1 MASGLC
7 SAAVPAPLVSAFPV
21 LSGRLPMVSLGA
33 FPTPVERM
41 RALEGELGCAPFYVK
56 RDDRSSPVYGGN
68 KVRTLEVLFGLA
80 RARGARE
87 VVATGAFGSNH
98 AVATALHAPRAGL
111 RAGAI
116 LFPQPKSWA
125 ALENFRVT
133 VTRAE
138 SLSVLWHWLALPF
151 AILRARAPERFVMVP
166 GGATPDGALGYVSAA
181 LELAQQVAAGEL
193 EAPRRVFV
201 GVGSTCTSAGLLVG
215 FAHAARL
222 GIGFRQPP
230 RVVSVRVTPWPV
242 TSRFRILALA
252 QRTSARLAEL
262 AGDPKL
268 RLSHAE
274 LAPLLETDGG
284 ALGPGYGLASAPG
297 LAAIELFRRH
307 GLFALDTTYS
317 SKALAGCVANP
328 RLRDGGPFVWWSTK
342 STAPLPIVT
351 PEQLA
356 QIPKRAQ
363 KWITRAER
371 ELAARGELPPD
382 YAAAFTP

>member
-1 MASGLC
+1 
-7 SAAVPAPLVSAFPV
+7 VPAPLLSSFPA
-21 LSGRLPMVSLGA
+21 LRERLPVVSLGT
-33 FPTPVERM
+33 FPTPVERL
-41 RALEGELGCAPFYVK
+41 RGLEAELGCAPFYVK
-56 RDDRSSPVYGGN
+56 RDDLSSPVYGGN

-80 RARGARE
+80 RAVGARE

-98 AVATALHAPRAGL
+98 AVATVLHAPRAGL
-111 RAGAI
+111 LAGAI

-125 ALENFRVT
+125 ALENFRVS
-133 VTRAE
+133 VTRAS

-151 AILRARAPERFVMVP
+151 AIVRARAPERFIMVP

-230 RVVSVRVTPWPV
+230 QLVSVRVTPWPV
-242 TSRFRILALA
+242 TSRFRILGLAL
-252 QRTSARLAEL
+252 RTSARLAEL
-262 AGDPKL
+262 AADPTL

-274 LAPLLETDGG
+274 LAPLLETDGA
-284 ALGPGYGLASAPG
+284 ALGPGYGLPSAPG

-307 GLFALDTTYS
+307 RLFALDTTYS
-317 SKALAGCVANP
+317 SKALAGCIANP
-328 RLRDGGPFVWWSTK
+328 RLHDDGPSVWWSTK
-342 STAPLPIVT
+342 STAPLPQVT
-351 PEQLA
+351 PEELA
-356 QIPKRAQ
+356 RIPKRAR
-363 KWITRAER
+363 KWIIRAER
-371 ELAARGELPPD
+371 ELRARGELPPD